1 MRRRLALA
9 VTFLIFLGGF
19 DSATAAAVIKPGGT
33 CPKAGAIQSY
43 AGKSYVCAKKGTRLT
58 WILVSTPIVVKPT
71 SPAPSITPNPV
82 PVVTQAPIAI
92 ETQAPISPKIP
103 AELSYLENVLGE
115 PLFTVI
121 GTPNDICQ
129 IVTTQTNGTGVKQAV
144 ILDDFGKYQ
153 FTLTKSGLGTSAT
166 VQAKCTKSG
175 EALAAYEAPKPV
187 VKSVKVTNF
196 PATVAPGQVVK
207 YQVSGSIDD
216 QCSQQSMYPGS
227 AATSK
232 NISLGK
238 TGTLENTLTIGSATG
253 LLQIEIICKVS
264 GNTGISSQVEY
275 AIVKLTIG
283 GIPTQ
288 MAPLEKFT
296 WTLKAT
302 PNDTCEISTTFPG
315 QSATTQSLTL
325 KTAGTASTPVTLGS
339 RTGQL
344 IYSIT
349 CAKSGSAIAISNVS
363 SSTAT
368 TPAPTVPAPTVPSP
382 TTSTSGRLSKICI
395 TADPG
400 VPFTT
405 GCQSDFYPYWN
416 LSFCTPRTT
425 SSWALYSYSRDG
437 SVPATIVLFDLPMSR
452 VNWDNGTDMPSIC
465 PDSAKPLAISIGD
478 MIPKKTLNA
487 ETFVYALRRTYK
499 NPNGTTASQDYLIKV
514 SVS

>member
-33 CPKAGAIQSY
+33 CPKAGAVQSY
-43 AGKSYVCAKKGTRLT
+43 AGKSYVCAKKGTKLT
-58 WILVSTPIVVKPT
+58 WMLVSTPIVVKPT
-71 SPAPSITPNPV
+71 SPAPTATPNPV
-82 PVVTQAPIAI
+82 PVVTQSPIAV
-92 ETQAPISPKIP
+92 ETQAPIAPKTP

-121 GTPNDICQ
+121 GTANDVCQ
-129 IVTTQTNGTGVKQAV
+129 IATTQTNGTGVKQAV

-153 FTLTKSGLGTSAT
+153 FTLTKGALGTSAT

-175 EALAAYEAPKPV
+175 EVLAAYEAPKPV
-187 VKSVKVTNF
+187 VKSVKIINF
-196 PATVAPGQVVK
+196 PATVTPGQVVK
-207 YQVSGSIDD
+207 YQVSGTIDD
-216 QCSQQSMYPGS
+216 QCTQQSVYPGS

-238 TGTLENTLTIGSATG
+238 TGALENSLTIGSTTG

-302 PNDTCEISTTFPG
+302 PNDTCVITTTFPG
-315 QSATTQSLTL
+315 QSATSQTLTL

-349 CAKSGSAIAISNVS
+349 CEKSGSATAISNVS

-368 TPAPTVPAPTVPSP
+368 TPAPTVPAPTVPAP
-382 TTSTSGRLSKICI
+382 TTSTSGRLSKICVG
-395 TADPG
+395 ADPG
-400 VPFTT
+400 VPFAT
-405 GCQSDFYPYWN
+405 GCQSNTYPLWS
-416 LSFCTPRTT
+416 LSFCSPRST
-425 SSWALYSYSRDG
+425 SGAWSLYSG
-437 SVPATIVLFDLPMSR
+437 SEPASATQVAKDSGLDS
-452 VNWDNGTDMPSIC
+452 PSIC
-465 PDSAKPLAISIGD
+465 SDPSKPLWITLGD
-478 MIPKKTLNA
+478 MIPT
-487 ETFVYALRRTYK
+487 RI
-499 NPNGTTASQDYLIKV
+499 TTAQSFLYFVRWAYILNGKVVTKDYPVRI

>member
-33 CPKAGAIQSY
+33 CPKAGAVQSY
-43 AGKSYVCAKKGTRLT
+43 AGKSYVCAKKGTKLT
-58 WILVSTPIVVKPT
+58 WMLVSTPIVVKPT
-71 SPAPSITPNPV
+71 SPAPTATPNPV
-82 PVVTQAPIAI
+82 PVVTQSPIAV
-92 ETQAPISPKIP
+92 ETQAPIAPKTP

-121 GTPNDICQ
+121 GTANDVCQ
-129 IVTTQTNGTGVKQAV
+129 IATTQTNGTGVKQAV

-153 FTLTKSGLGTSAT
+153 FTLTKGALGTSAT

-175 EALAAYEAPKPV
+175 EVLAAYEAPKPV
-187 VKSVKVTNF
+187 VKSVKIINF
-196 PATVAPGQVVK
+196 PATVTPGQVVK
-207 YQVSGSIDD
+207 YQVSGTIDD
-216 QCSQQSMYPGS
+216 QCTQQSVYPGS

-238 TGTLENTLTIGSATG
+238 TGALENSLTIGSTTG

-302 PNDTCEISTTFPG
+302 PNDTCVITTTFPG
-315 QSATTQSLTL
+315 QSATSQTLTL

-349 CAKSGSAIAISNVS
+349 CEKSGSATAISNVS

-368 TPAPTVPAPTVPSP
+368 TPAPTTPAPTVPAPTVPAPTVPAP
-382 TTSTSGRLSKICI
+382 TTSTSGRLTKICI
-395 TADPG
+395 VAEPG
-400 VPFTT
+400 VPFNT
-405 GCQSDFYPYWN
+405 GCQSDTYPFWS
-416 LSFCTPRTT
+416 LSFCSPR
-425 SSWALYSYSRDG
+425 SNGGAWNMYSG
-437 SVPATIVLFDLPMSR
+437 FDPINASR
-452 VNWDNGTDMPSIC
+452 VAKDVGLDVPSRC
-465 PDSAKPLAISIGD
+465 PDPSKPLWIVIGD
-478 MIPKKTLNA
+478 MIPTSTVASKSFWYLVQWA
-487 ETFVYALRRTYK
+487 YIS
-499 NPNGTTASQDYLIKV
+499 NGGVATKEYQIRVTV
-514 SVS
+514 S

>member
-33 CPKAGAIQSY
+33 CPKAGAVQSY
-43 AGKSYVCAKKGTRLT
+43 AGKSYVCAKKGTKLT
-58 WILVSTPIVVKPT
+58 WMLVSTPIVVKPT
-71 SPAPSITPNPV
+71 SPAPTATPNPV
-82 PVVTQAPIAI
+82 PVVTQSPIAV
-92 ETQAPISPKIP
+92 ETQAPIAPKTP

-121 GTPNDICQ
+121 GTANDVCQ
-129 IVTTQTNGTGVKQAV
+129 IATTQTNGTGVKQAV

-153 FTLTKSGLGTSAT
+153 FTLTKGALGTSAT

-175 EALAAYEAPKPV
+175 EVLAAYEAPKPV
-187 VKSVKVTNF
+187 VKSVKIINF
-196 PATVAPGQVVK
+196 PATVTPGQVVK
-207 YQVSGSIDD
+207 YQVSGTIDD
-216 QCSQQSMYPGS
+216 QCTQQSMYPGS

-302 PNDTCEISTTFPG
+302 PNDTCVITTTFPG
-315 QSATTQSLTL
+315 QSATSQTLTL

-349 CAKSGSAIAISNVS
+349 CEKSGSATAISNVS

-395 TADPG
+395 TADLG

-437 SVPATIVLFDLPMSR
+437 SVPATIVIFKYPMSR
-452 VNWDNGTDMPSIC
+452 VSWDNGTDMPSIC
-465 PDSAKPLAISIGD
+465 PDSAKPLAIFIGD
-478 MIPKKTLNA
+478 MIPKKTVNA
-487 ETFVYALRRTYK
+487 ETFLYALRRTYK
-499 NPNGTTASQDYLIKV
+499 NPNGTTASQDYLIEV